1 MKKLDIIVKITS
13 AVIFAYTLFL
23 FVYAVFQGGT
33 KGEPYKGDFTS
44 KEIKDGW
51 TVTLPDGEVIRDVS
65 LPLSLPERD
74 GNSAV
79 LNNTLPSDV
88 CDGMRLSFYSVRQNI
103 TIYINGEKRGEY
115 STADFDHKMKSVVS
129 ALILVDL
136 HDADAQGELK
146 IDVTSS
152 KSETLHFSRISYA
165 FGNNVWYPYL
175 NNSLNTVFVAVIL
188 ILVGIIS
195 AIFFFIVKKRRVTV
209 PSVLYL
215 AALMIIAGMW
225 ILSESEIKQLIFRS
239 YSLSHVFSFVLIEI
253 IAAFAAMYF
262 NEVQKHKY
270 SKVYLSF
277 EIIIL
282 LQVIINSILDVTG
295 LVDYMDTLNISHAWS
310 AVVLLVAMLSI
321 FADITTGDIKNYKI
335 NAFGIFGL
343 VIFSALEMFA
353 FYTSIVKMG
362 VFLGVG
368 FMILLSCT
376 IMQVVHD
383 MLNNLEEKR
392 KYSEKINEM
401 TFEILVNIIDE
412 KDEYTL
418 GHSERVGKYAR
429 LIAERAG
436 SRFNLDS
443 EDFRRIE
450 FVGKMHDIG
459 KIGVPDRVLNKNG
472 KLNIEEYA
480 YMKMHTITGYEILK
494 NMEDFYGL
502 REGVRGHHERWDGKG
517 YPDGLKGNEIHIY
530 ARILCLADSFD
541 AMTTDR
547 KYRRRLSHD
556 KVIEEIEKNRGALFD
571 PELTDIVIEM
581 INEEVL
587 MA

>member
-1 MKKLDIIVKITS
+1 
-13 AVIFAYTLFL
+13 
-23 FVYAVFQGGT
+23 
-33 KGEPYKGDFTS
+33 
-44 KEIKDGW
+44 
-51 TVTLPDGEVIRDVS
+51 
-65 LPLSLPERD
+65 
-74 GNSAV
+74 
-79 LNNTLPSDV
+79 
-88 CDGMRLSFYSVRQNI
+88 MRLSVYSVRQDI
-103 TIYINGEKRGEY
+103 TIYINGEKRVEY
-115 STADFDHKMKSVVS
+115 NTAGFDHKMKSVVS
-129 ALILVDL
+129 ALVLVDL
-136 HDADAQGELK
+136 YDADARGELK

-152 KSETLHFSRISYA
+152 KSETLHFNPVSYA

-175 NNSLNTVFVAVIL
+175 NNSLNTVFVAAIL

-195 AIFFFIVKKRRVTV
+195 AVFFFVVKRRRVTV
-209 PSVLYL
+209 LSVLYL
-215 AALMIIAGMW
+215 AELMIIAGMW

-239 YSLSHVFSFVLIEI
+239 YSLSHIFSFVLIEI

-282 LQVIINSILDVTG
+282 IQVIINSILDAAG
-295 LVDYMDTLNISHAWS
+295 IVDYMDTLNISHAWS
-310 AVVLLVAMLSI
+310 AVVLLVALLSI
-321 FADITTGDIKNYKI
+321 FADITTGDIRNYQI
-335 NAFGIFGL
+335 NAFGILGL
-343 VIFSALEMFA
+343 VVFSSLEMFA
-353 FYTSIVKMG
+353 FYTSVVKMG
-362 VFLGVG
+362 VFLGIG

-383 MLNNLEEKR
+383 MLINLEEKR

-401 TFEILVNIIDE
+401 TFEILVNTIDE

-436 SRFNLDS
+436 KRFNLDS
-443 EDFRRIE
+443 EDFERIE

-494 NMEDFYGL
+494 NMENVYGL